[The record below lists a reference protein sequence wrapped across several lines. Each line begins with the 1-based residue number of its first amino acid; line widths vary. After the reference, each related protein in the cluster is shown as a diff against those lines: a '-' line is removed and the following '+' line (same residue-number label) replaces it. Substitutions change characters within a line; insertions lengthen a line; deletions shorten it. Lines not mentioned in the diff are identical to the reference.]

1 MNKQRFHEYLNNPAL
16 LNESSVIEL
25 KQVVDTFPW
34 FQTAQLLYAKALSAT
49 NHYDY
54 YSQLKKTSISVNDRK
69 VLYLLLNQEPEQ
81 IKNTDT
87 SKEESTENLIET
99 RAEIKPQE
107 KTKDLQSDIGEIKF
121 VSNTTAESR
130 VTEIQ
135 IEKVEKQIEIEKK
148 VEHREEARKIELQ
161 ITPKVSETE
170 KKIQAE
176 KIEENN
182 SKTEESSGD
191 SKTSLNP
198 PLIDEIIL
206 NPVVNAYIEKEVL
219 HVTDIHKTNNQNKV
233 EGLND
238 ASEKV
243 KSVLKETLNE
253 PHSFTEWLKLLSMQK
268 QQGSSFPTEGK
279 LDKQEEIEFKK
290 DENKTEDLKAIDDR
304 KRRQEIMD
312 KIIQNEPGHIRM
324 SDSPEF
330 FNPTK
335 SARGSNKEDDTLVTE
350 TLAWIYEQQGN
361 YPKAIRAYQT
371 LSLKFPEKS
380 VYFAGLI
387 QKIKLKQKQK

>member
-1 MNKQRFHEYLNNPAL
+1 
-16 LNESSVIEL
+16 
-25 KQVVDTFPW
+25 
-34 FQTAQLLYAKALSAT
+34 
-49 NHYDY
+49 
-54 YSQLKKTSISVNDRK
+54 
-69 VLYLLLNQEPEQ
+69 
-81 IKNTDT
+81 
-87 SKEESTENLIET
+87 
-99 RAEIKPQE
+99 
-107 KTKDLQSDIGEIKF
+107 
-121 VSNTTAESR
+121 
-130 VTEIQ
+130 
-135 IEKVEKQIEIEKK
+135 
-148 VEHREEARKIELQ
+148 
-161 ITPKVSETE
+161 
-170 KKIQAE
+170 
-176 KIEENN
+176 
-182 SKTEESSGD
+182 
-191 SKTSLNP
+191 
-198 PLIDEIIL
+198 
-206 NPVVNAYIEKEVL
+206 
-219 HVTDIHKTNNQNKV
+219 NQNKV

-268 QQGSSFPTEGK
+268 QQGSSSAKERK

-290 DENKTEDLKAIDDR
+290 DENKTEDLKAIEDR
-304 KRRQEIMD
+304 KKRQEIMD